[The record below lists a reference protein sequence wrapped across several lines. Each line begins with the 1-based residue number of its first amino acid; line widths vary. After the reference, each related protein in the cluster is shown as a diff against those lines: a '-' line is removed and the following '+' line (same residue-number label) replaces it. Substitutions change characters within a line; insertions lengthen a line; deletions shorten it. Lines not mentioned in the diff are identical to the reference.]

1 MRLSPKFITRSR
13 EGSTQLR
20 GRQRGAHAGA
30 GADAYGV
37 GKVGP
42 RAPDLSDALLS
53 DAYLRGAYLRGADR
67 RGAYV
72 SRANLHGATLGSN
85 AALGPDYA
93 VGAADLSYADLSEA
107 NLSEADLSVTDL
119 TGVNLR
125 QDALGDADLSEADL
139 SEANLENARQVTND
153 QLAEAYSL
161 EGATMPDGQT
171 LKSGDNPTGSTFNE
185 WLKSKGR
192 GKSGQNSGPS

>member
-1 MRLSPKFITRSR
+1 L
-13 EGSTQLR
+13 GSNAAS
-20 GRQRGAHAGA
+20 G
-30 GADAYGV
+30 
-37 GKVGP
+37 
-42 RAPDLSDALLS
+42 
-53 DAYLRGAYLRGADR
+53 
-67 RGAYV
+67 GAYV
-72 SRANLHGATLGSN
+72 NRASLHDALSGPD

-93 VGAADLSYADLSEA
+93 VGAAD
-107 NLSEADLSVTDL
+107 LSEADLSVTDL

-125 QDALGDADLSEADL
+125 QAALGDADLSEADL

>member
-1 MRLSPKFITRSR
+1 L
-13 EGSTQLR
+13 GSNAAS
-20 GRQRGAHAGA
+20 G
-30 GADAYGV
+30 
-37 GKVGP
+37 
-42 RAPDLSDALLS
+42 
-53 DAYLRGAYLRGADR
+53 
-67 RGAYV
+67 GAYV
-72 SRANLHGATLGSN
+72 NRASLHDALSGPD

-93 VGAADLSYADLSEA
+93 VGAADLSEA
-107 NLSEADLSVTDL
+107 NLSEAGLSVTDLSEAGLSVTDL

-125 QDALGDADLSEADL
+125 QAALGDADL

-192 GKSGQNSGPS
+192 GKSGLNSGPS

>member
-53 DAYLRGAYLRGADR
+53 DAYLRGAYLRGADL

-85 AALGPDYA
+85 AASGGAYVNRASLHDALSGPDAALGPDYA
-93 VGAADLSYADLSEA
+93 VGAADLSD
-107 NLSEADLSVTDL
+107 
-119 TGVNLR
+119 
-125 QDALGDADLSEADL
+125 ADL

>member
-53 DAYLRGAYLRGADR
+53 DAYLRGAYLRGADL

-85 AALGPDYA
+85 AASGGAYVNRASLHDALSGPDAALGPDYA
-93 VGAADLSYADLSEA
+93 VGAAD
-107 NLSEADLSVTDL
+107 LSEADLSVTDL

-125 QDALGDADLSEADL
+125 QAALG
-139 SEANLENARQVTND
+139 
-153 QLAEAYSL
+153 LAEAYSL
-161 EGATMPDGQT
+161 EGGTMPDGQT

-185 WLKSKGR
+185 WLKSKGC